1 MKGIIMAEKYTL
13 PELPYDYAALEPHI
27 SGKIM
32 ELHHDKHHA
41 AYVAG
46 ANAALE
52 ALAAAREAA
61 DTLLSNPIIEDVVS
75 VAADEEA

>member
-1 MKGIIMAEKYTL
+1 MVVYTL